1 MVRVEKWLINRLLN
15 DGDVAALLADRVEP
29 VFAPQAGGKP
39 SIVIRR
45 EKTDRE
51 YTSTGNSGA
60 AQVLFSVLC
69 CSADYG
75 ACGDLATAA
84 RLAIEAHSEDLDEY
98 HIDGAF
104 ILDEY
109 DDEAPP
115 VAAEGEPQFG
125 VRLEVAIH
133 HTEQVRSRP

>member
-1 MVRVEKWLINRLLN
+1 VARVEKWLIQRLLA
-15 DGDVAALLADRVEP
+15 DGDVIALLADRVEP

-51 YTSTGNSGA
+51 YTNTGNSGA
-60 AQVLFSVLC
+60 ATVMLSVLC
-69 CSADYG
+69 CSTDYTL
-75 ACGDLATAA
+75 CGELATAA
-84 RLAIEAHSEDLDEY
+84 RLAIESHSEDLDEY
-98 HIDGAF
+98 QIDGAF

-133 HTEQVRSRP
+133 HTEQVRSLT